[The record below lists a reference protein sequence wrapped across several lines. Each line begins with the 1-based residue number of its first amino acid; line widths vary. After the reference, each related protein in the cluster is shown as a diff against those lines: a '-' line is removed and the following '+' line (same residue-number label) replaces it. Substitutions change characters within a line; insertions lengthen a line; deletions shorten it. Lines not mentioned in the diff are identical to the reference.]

1 MDIDRFG
8 GIARLYG
15 TQGLQHLNEAHF
27 LVVGIGGVGTWAA
40 EALARSGVGTI
51 TLADLDDICVTNIN
65 RQAHALQS
73 TIGQSKTEVMAA
85 RLRDINPAIT
95 VHLLDDF
102 IDPQNVRDYIDTRYD
117 VILDCAD
124 TAHSKTAIIATAKYQ
139 KQLVVTVGS
148 AGGKRDPRLITS
160 NDLNKTVNDPLL
172 AKVRSQL
179 RRFHNYSRNPKR
191 SFQVEAVY
199 SAEHMVYPN
208 DDGGV
213 CSTKNFSEGET
224 ALNCSGGFGS
234 STMITGCFGFHAAS
248 RAIDKYLARVERRQ
262 DTQQD

>member
-15 TQGLQHLNEAHF
+15 LNGLTALQQAHF
-27 LVVGIGGVGTWAA
+27 LIVGIGGVGTWAA
-40 EALARSGVGTI
+40 EALARSGVGTL

-65 RQAHALQS
+65 RQTHALQS
-73 TIGQSKTEVMAA
+73 TIGQSKTTAMAN
-85 RLRDINPAIT
+85 RLRDINPNI
-95 VHLLDDF
+95 VVQELEDF
-102 IDPQNVRDYIDTRYD
+102 IDPQNVRQHIDSRYD
-117 VILDCAD
+117 VIVDCAD

-148 AGGKRDPRLITS
+148 AGGKRDPRMITS

-172 AKVRSQL
+172 AKVRGQL

-191 SFQVEAVY
+191 SFGVEAIY
-199 SAEHMVYPN
+199 SSEHMVYPS

-213 CSTKNFSEGET
+213 CSTKNFKDGET

-234 STMITGCFGFHAAS
+234 STMITGSFGFLAAT
-248 RAIDKYLARVERRQ
+248 RAIDKYLARLERHENSL
-262 DTQQD
+262 

>member
-1 MDIDRFG
+1 MDLDRFG

-15 TQGLQHLNEAHF
+15 LKGLAALEKAHF

-40 EALARSGVGTI
+40 EALARSGVGTL

-65 RQAHALQS
+65 RQTHALQS
-73 TIGQSKTEVMAA
+73 TVGQSKTVTMAQ
-85 RLRDINPAIT
+85 RLRDINPNII
-95 VHLLDDF
+95 VHELEDF
-102 IDPQNVRDYIDTRYD
+102 IDPQNVREHIDTRYD
-117 VILDCAD
+117 VIVDCAD

-160 NDLNKTVNDPLL
+160 NDLNKTINDPLL
-172 AKVRSQL
+172 AKVRGQL

-191 SFQVEAVY
+191 SFGVEAIY
-199 SAEHMVYPN
+199 SAEHMVYPS

-213 CSTKNFSEGET
+213 CSTKNFNEGET
-224 ALNCSGGFGS
+224 ALNCAGGFGS
-234 STMITGCFGFHAAS
+234 STMITGSFGFLAAT
-248 RAIDKYLARVERRQ
+248 RAIDKYLARVQRSQ
-262 DTQQD
+262 DSL